1 MALSRQHIPHAPP
14 LLRGW
19 SRHRACDLRAVSCI
33 LAGISALINCG
44 LNSQPNSYSKWERG
58 GVGAG
63 IRSTAWAAWLTNQW
77 RFALQ
82 STSLPVAINV
92 RQLSPVAEP
101 EQRVRHVT
109 ACQHASGAATAA
121 AAAAWSTVCATSAP
135 MFRCHSLSV
144 GCALRELQLRSS
156 ALSNAVQGKRAK
168 SSRQICCCMCL

>member
-19 SRHRACDLRAVSCI
+19 SRHQACDLRAVSCI

-44 LNSQPNSYSKWERG
+44 LNSQPG

-63 IRSTAWAAWLTNQW
+63 IRGTAWAAWLTNQW

-92 RQLSPVAEP
+92 RQLSPVPEP
-101 EQRVRHVT
+101 EQHVRHVT
-109 ACQHASGAATAA
+109 ACQHASGAAA

-156 ALSNAVQGKRAK
+156 ALSNAVQGKHAK